1 MFHIFL
7 NVFHILLHTSL
18 DLFVYLI
25 HLGHLFIYVSLVLLR
40 ELIIFNC
47 QKVRMVMHY
56 LIFTKPFKLICWD
69 VISELHLNINIVIE
83 LANFLIYLLSDLF
96 VFDFELSCRVRD
108 INLNILTI
116 TTAVEG
122 LLHIK

>member
-96 VFDFELSCRVRD
+96 VFDFELSCWVRD